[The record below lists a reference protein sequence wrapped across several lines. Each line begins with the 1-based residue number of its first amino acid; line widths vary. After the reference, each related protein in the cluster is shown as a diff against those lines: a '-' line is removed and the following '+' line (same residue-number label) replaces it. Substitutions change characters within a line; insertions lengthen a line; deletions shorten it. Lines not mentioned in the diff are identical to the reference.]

1 MPTAI
6 ATQVAASAPAD
17 VSSCEQVQEKCAR
30 LRVVAEQLGHLSSE
44 TEQEFLAVGQRLY
57 GFAASAQE
65 LSGLAGGAAA
75 AASGAEGKG
84 DLSGLTQVAQEAFA
98 DLLEWQ
104 RDIAAS
110 HRRLGELRPELR
122 KLTQVGRDLH
132 KIARHLRMVGLYT
145 AIEAASIS
153 EGGTRLNSFHMEVM
167 RLGERVRDQSDEL
180 VGLADV
186 AASAATSAHAEI
198 AKGMREF
205 AVRVEECR
213 RSVDDSVNSLAIIL
227 ARSDDGTR
235 QMADA
240 AAAISRDVGEVV
252 ASLQF
257 HDIARQR
264 IEHVQEAVV
273 EAAEGLSEL
282 TGCEDAEAATVAMAR
297 GRHALRVQEAQ
308 LRAVGEGSREAAE
321 QLVRGL
327 MAIAENCSS
336 QAAAVGAMG
345 SGVGTDIFRELGDDL
360 SGLSRRLEQGRELGE
375 RIVQSVA
382 AAVAAAEKMGAW
394 AAQIGAVS
402 REILMLGFN
411 SVVITARLG
420 HQGRTLT
427 VCADEICSLAATAT
441 ETISDAI
448 RRLERIGQQAS
459 CLRDETNAALQVRTE
474 RHAALD
480 GALQRSL
487 AELAQVHETVT
498 EARDEVGYRAREL
511 SRSISGTLD
520 EIRFDRQMVS
530 QIQDVSGEL
539 AEMCELLEATAQTD
553 AGHVDL
559 EDIASRYTMEE
570 ELRIHRDVLGGA
582 DGAGPEG
589 PSLAAEGAAVDEDD
603 DVLLWEMPGD
613 TSEDPADA
621 GADLGDNVE
630 LF

>member
-1 MPTAI
+1 M
-6 ATQVAASAPAD
+6 
-17 VSSCEQVQEKCAR
+17 QEKCAR
-30 LRVVAEQLGHLSSE
+30 LRVVAEQLGQLSSE
-44 TEQEFLAVGQRLY
+44 TEQEFLAVGRRLY
-57 GFAASAQE
+57 GFAAAAQE
-65 LSGLAGGAAA
+65 LSSLAGGAAA

-84 DLSGLTQVAQEAFA
+84 DLSGLTQVAREAFS

-110 HRRLGELRPELR
+110 HKRLGELRPELR

-145 AIEAASIS
+145 AIEAASIA

-186 AASAATSAHAEI
+186 AALAATSAHAEI
-198 AKGMREF
+198 AKGMRGF
-205 AVRVEECR
+205 SVRVEECR
-213 RSVDDSVNSLAIIL
+213 RSVDDSVDNLAIIL

-240 AAAISRDVGEVV
+240 AAAISHDVGEVV

-273 EAAEGLSEL
+273 EAAAGLSEL
-282 TGCEDAEAATVAMAR
+282 AGCRDAEAANLAMAR

-345 SGVGTDIFRELGDDL
+345 SGAGTDIFRDLGDDL

-382 AAVAAAEKMGAW
+382 AAVAAAEKMGTW

-448 RRLERIGQQAS
+448 RRLERIGRQAS
-459 CLRDETNAALQVRTE
+459 GLRDETNAALQVRTE
-474 RHAALD
+474 KHAALD
-480 GALQRSL
+480 EGLQRSL
-487 AELAQVHETVT
+487 TELAQVHRTVT
-498 EARDEVGYRAREL
+498 EARDEVGYKAREL
-511 SRSISGTLD
+511 SRSINGTLD

-530 QIQDVSGEL
+530 QIESVTGEL
-539 AEMCELLEATAQTD
+539 AEMCELLQSAAQTD
-553 AGHVDL
+553 AGLVDL

-570 ELRIHRDVLGGA
+570 ELRIHRDVLGEG

-589 PSLAAEGAAVDEDD
+589 PSLAAETAAVGEDD
-603 DVLLWEMPGD
+603 DVQLWDMPGD
-613 TSEDPADA
+613 TSQDPADA
-621 GADLGDNVE
+621 GDDLGDNVE